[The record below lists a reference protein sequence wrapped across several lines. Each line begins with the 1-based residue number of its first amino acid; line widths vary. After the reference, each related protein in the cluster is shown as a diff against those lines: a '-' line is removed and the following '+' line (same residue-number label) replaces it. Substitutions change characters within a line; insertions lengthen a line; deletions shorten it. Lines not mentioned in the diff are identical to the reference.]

1 MWTLIVAGYLIGTV
15 ATAVAIR
22 RERMVEA
29 GRVVEAT
36 CSVLWPLYWG
46 ILSLV
51 SYRERRLAARKCTG

>member
-1 MWTLIVAGYLIGTV
+1 MVAGYLMGLV

-22 RERMVEA
+22 KERTVEA

-46 ILSLV
+46 IVGLF
-51 SYRERRLAARKCTG
+51 SYRERRRKATH

>member
-1 MWTLIVAGYLIGTV
+1 MWTLIVAGYLIGLV
-15 ATAVAIR
+15 ATAVMIR
-22 RERMVEA
+22 RERTVEA

-51 SYRERRLAARKCTG
+51 SYRERRRKATP